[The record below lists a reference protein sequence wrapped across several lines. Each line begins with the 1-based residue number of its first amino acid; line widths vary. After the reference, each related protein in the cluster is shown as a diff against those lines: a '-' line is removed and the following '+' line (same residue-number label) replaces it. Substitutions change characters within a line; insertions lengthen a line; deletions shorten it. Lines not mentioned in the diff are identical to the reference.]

1 MRNEF
6 QLSTVSADIFRAY
19 DIRGIYGESLTADS
33 MYQIG
38 LALGSEA
45 RNRGVTQIITARDC
59 RLSGPILLLALQ
71 QGLLASGCDVIDIGI
86 VPTPVLY
93 FATHILPTNSGVML
107 TGSHNP
113 PEHNGL
119 KIVLQGKTLKE
130 QEIKNIHQRISVKDF
145 VYGSGSITTADIL
158 ADYIH
163 KITSD
168 IKVAKPLKVVIDC
181 GNGVAG
187 NVAPQLIQAL
197 GCEVIKLYC
206 DLDGRF
212 PHHEPDPSQ
221 PKNLVDLID
230 AVKIHNADMGLA
242 FDGDGDRLGLVT
254 NQGEIIWPDR
264 QMMLFTKDILAN
276 NPQATCIYDVKC
288 SRQLADVIKQY
299 GGTPLMWK
307 TGHSLIKAKML
318 ETGAK
323 FAGEMSGH
331 LFFKDR
337 WYGFDDG
344 MYAAAR
350 LLEIVSR
357 DKRDVATIFRN
368 FPNSVN
374 TPELKLPISESEK
387 FAFMDQFIAKAK
399 FPNAETTTID
409 GIRVDFPF
417 GWGLLRPSNTT
428 SYLIFRFEAIDEQAL
443 EVIKKEFREQLLALD
458 ETLVLPF

>member
-1 MRNEF
+1 MPDKL
-6 QLSTVSADIFRAY
+6 QSAVSSAIFRAY
-19 DIRGIYGESLTADS
+19 DIRGIYGETLTADS
-33 MYQIG
+33 IYQIG

-59 RLSGPILLLALQ
+59 RLSGPILLLGLQ
-71 QGLLASGCDVIDIGI
+71 QGLLASGCDVIDIGV
-86 VPTPVLY
+86 VPTPLLY
-93 FATHILPTNSGVML
+93 FATHILPTQSGIML

-113 PEHNGL
+113 PDHNGL

-130 QEIKNIHQRISVKDF
+130 QEIKDLHHRISNKDF
-145 VYGSGSITTADIL
+145 VYGDGNITTADIL
-158 ADYIH
+158 GDYIH
-163 KITSD
+163 QVIGNVKL
-168 IKVAKPLKVVIDC
+168 ARPLKAVIDS

-187 NVAPQLIQAL
+187 IVAPEVMQQL
-197 GCEVIKLYC
+197 GCEVIKLHC

-221 PKNLVDLID
+221 PKNLADLIE
-230 AVKIHNADMGLA
+230 AVKIHSADIGLA
-242 FDGDGDRLGLVT
+242 FDGDGDRLGVIT
-254 NQGEIIWPDR
+254 NRGEIIWPDR
-264 QMMLFTKDILAN
+264 QMMLFVKDILAN
-276 NPQATCIYDVKC
+276 NPRATCIYDVKC
-288 SRQLADVIKQY
+288 SRHLAEVIKQY
-299 GGTPLMWK
+299 GGNPLMWK

-331 LFFKDR
+331 LFFNDR

-344 MYAAAR
+344 IYAAAR

-357 DKRDVATIFRN
+357 DTRDVATIFRD
-368 FPNSVN
+368 FPDSVN
-374 TPELKLPISESEK
+374 TPELKLPILESKK

-399 FPNAETTTID
+399 FPNAEVTTID

-428 SYLIFRFEAIDEQAL
+428 SYLILRFEATDEQAL
-443 EVIKKEFREQLLALD
+443 EVIKKEFRAQLFALD
-458 ETLVLPF
+458 KTLEVPF